1 MWETITTGPVVAALI
16 TFVAIAALLWW
27 DITRMEKRAKA
38 EYNPESLEPHIE
50 ENAEPGILFYAGTK
64 YAKLLTLSQIAE
76 KNHYSQTYYDQITER
91 NTVLDT
97 PLDREIWTAAYNSH
111 MNRMLRERQY
121 PLVLFNE
128 NGTTTQLADRDQV
141 LFYRAAR
148 AADFDLKIIKQ
159 RMPATGE
166 KQGSNDSE

>member
-1 MWETITTGPVVAALI
+1 MWDSLTIFIVSAVIGFAVTTVAMHI
-16 TFVAIAALLWW
+16 RR
-27 DITRMEKRAKA
+27 DRKRGKLH
-38 EYNPESLEPHIE
+38 EYQRESLEPHIE

-91 NTVLDT
+91 NTVLET
-97 PLDREIWTAAYNSH
+97 PLDLEIWNAAYNSH

>member
-1 MWETITTGPVVAALI
+1 MNNTQMILGATLI
-16 TFVAIAALLWW
+16 TILCFTAVYVGARILWKQSRPVQQP
-27 DITRMEKRAKA
+27 D
-38 EYNPESLEPHIE
+38 EPHIE

-76 KNHYSQTYYDQITER
+76 KNHHSQTYYDQITER
-91 NTVLDT
+91 NTVLET
-97 PLDREIWTAAYNSH
+97 PLDLEIWNAAYNSH

-128 NGTTTQLADRDQV
+128 DGTTTRLADRDEV
-141 LFYRAAR
+141 MFYRAAR